1 MRRPALLLGT
11 GLMALALT
19 ACQSKPTPQQRE
31 QKAES
36 AVCATLAAVGEALEA
51 GGELGPTST
60 VGDAEQ
66 ARNNLAKAVAKLQD
80 SEAALEKLRIQELQK
95 QVMAFNK
102 DVKKVTANKSTTL
115 EEAANELQGKLEPV
129 LAARQ
134 AAVADVNCDGGDGN

>member
-1 MRRPALLLGT
+1 MRRAALLLGS
-11 GLMALALT
+11 GLMALALA
-19 ACQSKPTPQQRE
+19 ACQNKSTPQQSE

-36 AVCATLAAVGEALEA
+36 AVCANLAAVGEALEA
-51 GGELGPTST
+51 VGELEPTST

-66 ARNNLAKAVAKLQD
+66 ARNTLAKAVAKLQD

-102 DVKKVTANKSTTL
+102 QVNTVTAKKSTTL

-134 AAVADVNCDGGDGN
+134 AAVADVNCDIADGN

>member
-1 MRRPALLLGT
+1 MRQPGRRWQEP
-11 GLMALALT
+11 
-19 ACQSKPTPQQRE
+19 SKL
-31 QKAES
+31 S
-36 AVCATLAAVGEALEA
+36 AS
-51 GGELGPTST
+51 GPTST

-95 QVMAFNK
+95 QVMAFNE

-115 EEAANELQGKLEPV
+115 EEAANELQGKLKPV

>member
-1 MRRPALLLGT
+1 MRRPALLLGS
-11 GLMALALT
+11 GLMALALA
-19 ACQSKPTPQQRE
+19 ACQNQPTPQQSE

-36 AVCATLAAVGEALEA
+36 AVCANLAAVGEALEA
-51 GGELGPTST
+51 VGELGPTST

-102 DVKKVTANKSTTL
+102 DVKKVTAKKSTTL

-134 AAVADVNCDGGDGN
+134 AAVADVNCDAAGGN

>member
-1 MRRPALLLGT
+1 MRRFALLLGS
-11 GLMALALT
+11 GLVALVLA
-19 ACQSKPTPQQRE
+19 ACQIKPTPQQTE

-36 AVCATLAAVGEALEA
+36 VVCTNLAAVGKALEA
-51 GGELGPTST
+51 VGELGPTST
-60 VGDAEQ
+60 VGEAEQ
-66 ARNNLAKAVAKLQD
+66 ARNNLAQAVANLQD

-95 QVMAFNK
+95 QVVAFNK

-134 AAVADVNCDGGDGN
+134 AAVADVNCDEASGN

>member
-11 GLMALALT
+11 GLMALALA
-19 ACQSKPTPQQRE
+19 ACQNQPTPQQSE

-36 AVCATLAAVGEALEA
+36 AVCANLAAVSEALEA
-51 GGELGPTST
+51 VSELGPTST

-102 DVKKVTANKSTTL
+102 DVKTVTANKSTTL
-115 EEAANELQGKLEPV
+115 EEAANELQGKLEPG

-134 AAVADVNCDGGDGN
+134 AAVADVNCDAADGN

>member
-1 MRRPALLLGT
+1 MRRPALLLGSA
-11 GLMALALT
+11 LVALALA
-19 ACQSKPTPQQRE
+19 ACQSKPTPQQSE

-36 AVCATLAAVGEALEA
+36 AVCANLAAVGEALEA
-51 GGELGPTST
+51 VGELGPSST

-66 ARNNLAKAVAKLQD
+66 ARDNLAKAVAKLQD
-80 SEAALEKLRIQELQK
+80 SEAAREKLRVQELQK

-102 DVKKVTANKSTTL
+102 AAKQVTAKKSTTL

-134 AAVADVNCDGGDGN
+134 AAVADVNCEADGAS

>member
-1 MRRPALLLGT
+1 MRRPALLLGS
-11 GLMALALT
+11 GLMALALA
-19 ACQSKPTPQQRE
+19 ACQSKPTPQQSE

-36 AVCATLAAVGEALEA
+36 AVCANLAAVGEALEA
-51 GGELGPTST
+51 VGELGPTST

-102 DVKKVTANKSTTL
+102 DVKSH
-115 EEAANELQGKLEPV
+115 
-129 LAARQ
+129 RQ
-134 AAVADVNCDGGDGN
+134 QEHHPGRGRQ

>member
-1 MRRPALLLGT
+1 MRRFALLLGS
-11 GLMALALT
+11 GLVALVLA
-19 ACQSKPTPQQRE
+19 ACQSKPTSQQTE

-36 AVCATLAAVGEALEA
+36 VVCTNLAAVGKALEA
-51 GGELGPTST
+51 VGELGPTST
-60 VGDAEQ
+60 VGEAEQ
-66 ARNNLAKAVAKLQD
+66 ARNNLAQAVANLQD

-95 QVMAFNK
+95 QVVAFNK

-134 AAVADVNCDGGDGN
+134 AAVADVNCDEASGN

>member
-1 MRRPALLLGT
+1 MRRPALLLGS
-11 GLMALALT
+11 GLMALALA
-19 ACQSKPTPQQRE
+19 ACQSKPTPQQSE

-36 AVCATLAAVGEALEA
+36 AVCANLAAVGEALEA
-51 GGELGPTST
+51 VGELGPTST

-102 DVKKVTANKSTTL
+102 DVKTVTANKSTTL
-115 EEAANELQGKLEPV
+115 QEAANELQGKLEPV

>member
-11 GLMALALT
+11 GLMALTLA
-19 ACQSKPTPQQRE
+19 ACQSKSSPQQSE

-36 AVCATLAAVGEALEA
+36 AVCANLAAVGEALEA
-51 GGELGPTST
+51 VGKLGPTST

-66 ARNNLAKAVAKLQD
+66 ARNTLAKAVAKLQD

-102 DVKKVTANKSTTL
+102 QVKTVTAKKSTTL

-134 AAVADVNCDGGDGN
+134 AAVADVNCDIADGN

>member
-11 GLMALALT
+11 GLLTLALA
-19 ACQSKPTPQQRE
+19 ACQSQPTPRQSE

-36 AVCATLAAVGEALEA
+36 AVCANLAAVGEALEA
-51 GGELGPTST
+51 VSELGPTST

>member
-11 GLMALALT
+11 GLMALALA
-19 ACQSKPTPQQRE
+19 ACQSQPTPQQRE

-36 AVCATLAAVGEALEA
+36 AVCANLAAVGEALEA
-51 GGELGPTST
+51 IGELGPTST
-60 VGDAEQ
+60 VGDADQ
-66 ARNNLAKAVAKLQD
+66 AHNNLTQAVAKLQD

-102 DVKKVTANKSTTL
+102 DVKTVTANKNTTL